1 MGRLSCLG
9 NACSCD
15 LKIALVSTNA
25 ASRFNSDAAIGF
37 QSSITAPC
45 CVCCCDVASL
55 LLGFRWWIYVFEPFS
70 YCVTNSM

>member
-15 LKIALVSTNA
+15 VKNCLGIDYNA

-55 LLGFRWWIYVFEPFS
+55 LLGFRWLDISV
-70 YCVTNSM
+70 